1 MRTIRRADRA
11 VQIALVLLL
20 VSIAVAACGGS
31 SGGAAATAGP
41 AGAPADNGGALQGVG
56 AGQGAG
62 SGQEAPQ
69 PGATAGPGQPEV
81 GAVDDAK
88 IIRTGTLDLEVS
100 DVQGAIREARDA
112 IRRMGGY
119 VGASQTSNV
128 DDQPYAQVTYRLPV
142 GRWEDALDALRG
154 VDGDSTKVVSEQTQS
169 VDVTGQV
176 VDLDARIRNLQAS
189 EIALVKIAEGA
200 TRTQDILDIQAQI
213 MNIRGQIE
221 QLEAQQKQLADQTSY
236 ATLTVTYQLPAVA
249 AIEVQAE
256 GWDAGR
262 IFDEAT
268 ATLVGVLQALAGAGI
283 WLLVV
288 WVPILVLFALAAG
301 IVAFLLR
308 RFGVL
313 ERAVR
318 SSPPASAGD

>member
-1 MRTIRRADRA
+1 MRTIRRVDRA
-11 VQIALVLLL
+11 VPIVLILFLVTI
-20 VSIAVAACGGS
+20 VMAACAGS
-31 SGGAAATAGP
+31 SGGATAGP
-41 AGAPADNGGALQGVG
+41 AGAPVDNNGGLQGAG
-56 AGQGAG
+56 AGQGEE

-69 PGATAGPGQPEV
+69 QPAASAGPDQPEV

-88 IIRTGTLDLEVS
+88 IIRTGTMDLEVS
-100 DVQGAIREARDA
+100 DLPVAIREARDA
-112 IRRMGGY
+112 IRGMGGY
-119 VGASQTSNV
+119 IGASQTSSI
-128 DDQPYAQVTYRLPV
+128 DDQPYAQITYRIPV
-142 GRWEDALDALRG
+142 DRWEDALDVLRG
-154 VDGDSTKVVSEQTQS
+154 LNGDTTKVVSEQTQS
-169 VDVTGQV
+169 VDVTSQA

-189 EIALVKIAEGA
+189 ETALVAIAEQA
-200 TRTQDILDIQAQI
+200 TRIQDILDIQAQI
-213 MNIRGQIE
+213 TNIRGQIE
-221 QLEAQQKQLADQTSY
+221 QLEAQQNQLADQTSY
-236 ATLTVTYQLPAVA
+236 ATLTVSYQLPAVA

-256 GWDAGR
+256 GWDAGS

-288 WVPILVLFALAAG
+288 WVPILVMFAVAAG

-313 ERAVR
+313 DRAVR